1 MSVIRA
7 EIKDENTCT
16 ALGITARA
24 EAPVLKVCR
33 LLVAAGHDPSLALH
47 AYRGDVLCLKVLNIG
62 EGARLQCGAAGFH
75 FFEKVSP
82 QAVKPS
88 AERGAPA

>member
-1 MSVIRA
+1 MSIIRA

-24 EAPVLKVCR
+24 EAPVLKLCR
-33 LLVAAGHDPSLALH
+33 LPSLALH
-47 AYRGDVLCLKVLNIG
+47 AYRGDVLCLKVRNIG

-75 FFEKVSP
+75 SFEKVSA
-82 QAVKPS
+82 QAVKPL
-88 AERGAPA
+88 AERGASA